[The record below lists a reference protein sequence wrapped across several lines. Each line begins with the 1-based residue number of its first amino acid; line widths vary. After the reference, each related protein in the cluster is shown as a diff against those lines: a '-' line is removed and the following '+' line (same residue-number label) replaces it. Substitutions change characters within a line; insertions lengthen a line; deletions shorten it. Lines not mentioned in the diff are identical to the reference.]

1 MRNILCAALIFFLT
15 AAFCAAGGIAEDSAR
30 IKEKAETSYAFG
42 MLLAEDLSD
51 TGLDLNYN
59 SLMQGFRDTM
69 EKAKTR
75 LTTEEA
81 IAKVQAVFAQLEAR
95 ENERLQKEGEKNM
108 AEGAA
113 FLAENAKRSRVIVSS
128 SGLQFETITEGTGEA
143 PNIADTVLVH
153 YRGTIID
160 GTVFDS
166 TYNDGVPLEIP
177 LDRVIP
183 GWSEGLRMMKEG
195 GRAIL
200 YLPSDLAYGERNAG
214 PVIGPNSV
222 LIFEVE
228 LLAIVRPD
236 EETEDTDY

>member
-1 MRNILCAALIFFLT
+1 MRNILCAILVFFIS
-15 AAFCAAGGIAEDSAR
+15 AAFCAAGGIVEDSAR
-30 IKEKAETSYAFG
+30 GKEKAETSYAFG
-42 MLLAEDLSD
+42 MLMAEDLVD
-51 TGLDLNYN
+51 TGLEFNYN
-59 SLMQGFRDTM
+59 SLMQGFRDAM

-75 LTTEEA
+75 ITVDEA
-81 IAKVQAVFAQLEAR
+81 VEKVQAVFSRIEAA
-95 ENERLQKEGEKNM
+95 ENERLQKEGEKNLV
-108 AEGAA
+108 EGAA
-113 FLAENAKRSRVIVSS
+113 FLAENAKRSKVIVSP
-128 SGLQFETITEGTGEA
+128 SGLQFETITEGTGEK
-143 PNIADTVLVH
+143 PNLADTVMVH

-177 LDRVIP
+177 LNRVIA

-200 YLPSDLAYGERNAG
+200 YLPSNLAYGERSAG

-236 EETEDTDY
+236 EE